1 MTTGQPPA
9 SRLPPPSIE
18 ADVLD
23 RFGSLPPE
31 QLELIQQVL
40 REREH
45 LFLLHDALIDVERA
59 GTLNERLQIFADAIR
74 KVGFGRVVI
83 SLRNADFDP
92 VLFVTAGLTP
102 DEERGLRSVPTSGNT
117 WRRRMPELE
126 RFRVSQSY
134 YLEGNDPWVKAE
146 FRGGI
151 PSSLQASPDDGDWS
165 PSDLLVVPLRRPD
178 QTIVAMLV
186 LDDPVDRR
194 RPSLAR
200 IQAVELFGQQMTWVI
215 EQTRNDE
222 MAKRRAERLQL
233 LHDVGG
239 ALARSLDEREIIH
252 ELARQVTRILPA
264 EGIVIVRPDL
274 EARTLQTLLRVVRG
288 KERPRAPQPLGRG
301 PLAEVAATGRAVRI
315 ADWDPATAPL
325 ASADDVVGDGG
336 PAGSLLAVPMMV
348 GIQLIAI
355 VAVYTAA
362 RGAYGVEEEEIL
374 HTIGA
379 QAATSLINARLYGDS
394 LRERRQGEAL
404 AEVARAVN
412 ESLRLAEVLDLTVR
426 HAMAITHASGA
437 TVSLR
442 TPGQNELE
450 IVAAVGAAAML
461 LGIRLPMDQSISGR
475 VARELLPVIQND
487 VGQDPDSFAPTRNQ
501 ADIRKLVAVPL
512 VTGTEAIG
520 VLSVAN
526 RDEDFE
532 DADARVLQ
540 RIADHVAVAIV
551 NARLFEQVAR
561 YQRVVETA
569 GDAIVITGTD
579 HRIAFVNPAA
589 RTLLAYDGEL
599 VGVDVDH
606 FVPVE
611 HQERVRFREEQA
623 LSGTPQRY
631 DAEMVR
637 GNGERRTVS
646 VSTAPLEEG
655 GRITGVVASLR
666 DVTEERRAR
675 SAVLEYEAQYVR
687 LVESATDGIFTL
699 DEEGMFTSVNAAL
712 EKAVGQPRAMLL
724 GHSFLELVDERD
736 REATTAL
743 FRMTISGHRQR
754 GEMRFRSPDGAERCG
769 SITTTPIIEGGE
781 AVGALVIIRDVTDE
795 KRLTDQL
802 LQQEK
807 LAAIGQ
813 LVSGVAHELNNP
825 LAGVMAFSQLLH
837 SEAEKDSEQANA
849 LEIIQQEARRAAKIV
864 ANLLTFARQHQ
875 PERTLTDLNQV
886 VLDTLELRRYTL
898 RMHQIELDVHLDQN
912 LPLTWADPFQMQQV
926 VLNLV
931 TNAEYALIEHDGA
944 RRLGVRTA
952 CRGGEQITIEISDS
966 GKGIARADLDR
977 VFNPFFTT
985 KPVGRGTGL
994 GLSISDGIIREHGG
1008 RIHARSVPGSGA
1020 TFTIELPL
1028 AHPPGITVSDEEK
1041 PVRSRAVGRRVLLV
1055 DDERSIRSA
1064 LSTYLTSGGHTVTAV
1079 GTGAAA
1085 LEQLAGG
1092 TFDVLLLD
1100 LRLPDIP
1107 GDELFARIGSRF
1119 PDHAARII
1127 FLTGDI
1133 TSERSRAFLE
1143 SSGRPHLGKPFQ
1155 LEEVSDLI
1163 REIPATRTG
1172 PP

>member
-1 MTTGQPPA
+1 MSAGLPPA
-9 SRLPPPSIE
+9 SRLPPPSVD
-18 ADVLD
+18 ADVLE

-45 LFLLHDALIDVERA
+45 LFLLHEALLEVERA
-59 GTLNERLQIFADAIR
+59 GSLKERLQIFADAIR
-74 KVGFGRVVI
+74 KIGFGRVVV
-83 SLRNADFDP
+83 SLRNADFEP
-92 VLFVTAGLTP
+92 ILFVTAGLTP
-102 DEERGLRSVPTSGNT
+102 DEERGLRTVPTSGST

-134 YLEGNDPWVKAE
+134 YLEGRDPWVKAE

-151 PSSLQASPDDGDWS
+151 PSSLTPLPEDGDWS
-165 PSDLLVVPLRRPD
+165 PSDMLIVPLRRKD
-178 QTIVAMLV
+178 QTIAAMLV

-200 IQAVELFGQQMTWVI
+200 IQAVELFGQQMTWLI
-215 EQTRNDE
+215 EQTRTDE
-222 MAKRRAERLQL
+222 MAKRRSERLQL

-252 ELARQVTRILPA
+252 ELARQVARILPA
-264 EGIVIVRPDL
+264 EGIVIVRPDP
-274 EARTLQTLLRVVRG
+274 ESRTLHTLLRIVRG
-288 KERPRAPQPLGRG
+288 KDRPRAPQPIGRG
-301 PLAEVAATGRAVRI
+301 PLAEVVATGRAVRI
-315 ADWDPATAPL
+315 DEWDPASSPL

-336 PAGSLLAVPMMV
+336 PAGSVLAVPMMV
-348 GIQLIAI
+348 GIELIAI
-355 VAVYTAA
+355 VAVHTAA
-362 RGAYGVEEEEIL
+362 RGAYGLEEEEIL

-394 LRERRQGEAL
+394 VRERRQGEAL
-404 AEVARAVN
+404 GEVARAVN
-412 ESLRLAEVLDLTVR
+412 ESLRLAEVLDLTLR
-426 HAMAITHASGA
+426 HALAITHAHGA

-442 TPGQNELE
+442 TSAAHELE
-450 IVAAVGAAAML
+450 IVAAAGSAGMLVGVR
-461 LGIRLPMDQSISGR
+461 IPFDQSISGR
-475 VARELLPVIQND
+475 VARDLTPIIQND
-487 VGQDPDSFAPTRNQ
+487 VANDRNAFPETTSR
-501 ADIRKLVAVPL
+501 ADVRKVVAVPL
-512 VTGTEAIG
+512 VTGREAVG
-520 VLSVAN
+520 VLSVVN

-532 DADARVLQ
+532 EADARVLQ

-551 NARLFEQVAR
+551 NARLFEQVGR

-569 GDAIVITGTD
+569 GDAIVITDTER
-579 HRIAFVNPAA
+579 RIAFANPAA
-589 RTLLAYDGEL
+589 RALLAVNGEL
-599 VGVDVDH
+599 VGEPVDR
-606 FVPVE
+606 FVPPQ
-611 HQERVRFREEQA
+611 HQERVRWRESQA
-623 LSGTPQRY
+623 LAGQSQRY
-631 DAEMVR
+631 DTEVVR
-637 GNGERRTVS
+637 SDGQTRTVS

-655 GRITGVVASLR
+655 GRITGIVASLR

-699 DEEGMFTSVNAAL
+699 DEDGNFTSVNAAL
-712 EKAVGQPRAMLL
+712 EKAVGQSRGALL
-724 GHSFLELVDERD
+724 GHSFVNLVDERD
-736 REATTAL
+736 REAMTDL
-743 FRMTISGHRQR
+743 FRATISGQRQR
-754 GEMRFRSPDGAERCG
+754 GEMRFHGTDGAERWA

-825 LAGVMAFSQLLH
+825 LAGVLAFSQLLH
-837 SEAEKDSEQANA
+837 EEAQPESEQANA

-864 ANLLTFARQHQ
+864 SNLLTFARQHQ

-898 RMHQIELDVHLDQN
+898 RMHQIELEVDLDHS
-912 LPLTWADPFQMQQV
+912 LPLTWADPFQLQQV
-926 VLNLV
+926 CLNLV
-931 TNAEYALIEHDGA
+931 TNAEYALIEHQGE
-944 RRLGVRTA
+944 RRLRVSTSRRDGD
-952 CRGGEQITIEISDS
+952 QIMITVADS
-966 GKGIARADLDR
+966 GMGIARADLDR

-985 KPVGRGTGL
+985 KPVGKGTGL

-1008 RIHARSVPGSGA
+1008 RIHAQSVPGAGA

-1028 AHPPGITVSDEEK
+1028 VHPPGVTVTHTG
-1041 PVRSRAVGRRVLLV
+1041 PPHRARAAGRRVLLV
-1055 DDERSIRSA
+1055 DDERAIRTA
-1064 LSTYLTSGGHTVTAV
+1064 LSTYLSSGGHTVTAV

-1085 LEQLAGG
+1085 LEQLAAG
-1092 TFDVLLLD
+1092 TFDAILLD
-1100 LRLPDIP
+1100 LRLPDIA

-1119 PDHAARII
+1119 PEHADRVI

-1133 TSERSRAFLE
+1133 TSDRSRAFLE

-1172 PP
+1172 PA